1 MDEEGADG
9 VALGARRG
17 GAAVRR
23 EGGAGA
29 RHGGGWWGVLR
40 PRGGSSRGEEGR
52 AGGLAA
58 RGRGASGRLGSQWG
72 PELVIPCRERDL
84 RETPHH
90 IKGGDLSYI

>member
-9 VALGARRG
+9 VALGARGG

-40 PRGGSSRGEEGR
+40 PRGWRQQEREGSAAWRR
-52 AGGLAA
+52 AAEGLAE
-58 RGRGASGRLGSQWG
+58 G
-72 PELVIPCRERDL
+72 
-84 RETPHH
+84 
-90 IKGGDLSYI
+90 